1 MLNRNIDLLLRFI
14 LILIR
19 MEFGI
24 FDIIRIVG
32 ALGFFIF
39 GMKVMSESLQL
50 VAGAGMRRVLGTMTT
65 NRYTGVLTGFLI
77 TAILQSSSA
86 TTVMTVSFVNA
97 GLISL
102 VESAGVMMGANI
114 GTTITGWLVSLIGFK
129 VKISAYALPI
139 IAVGFPLLFSSKE
152 RNKKWGE
159 VLIGFALLF
168 MGLGELKDAVPDIKN
183 NPEVLNFLNG
193 FSDPGIL
200 TRIMFVGVGTLLT
213 VVVQSSSAAMTL
225 TIVLTT
231 QGLPLDI
238 AAAMVLGENI
248 GTTVTAELAS
258 LVGNVHAKRSARIHS
273 LFNIIGVTW
282 MIIIMPWFL
291 DGLHWCMSFLFP
303 DELSSNNFALAAFHT
318 AFNLMNVLLLV
329 GFVPQLVSLATRTVK
344 SRGEEDEEFKLE
356 YISRGVVSSSEIALA
371 EASKEMSKFAGL
383 IKKMAGWL
391 FELSEE
397 KKEKKINKLVN
408 KIQKYEILT
417 DELDEQINAFM
428 IKIAGSNLSEK
439 SSVEMRGM
447 LSVSND
453 LERVADII
461 FKISKDLERK
471 QKNGVAF
478 NDQQKNQL
486 NTFSKIIDEAIDI
499 MIDNLTKPVKDISMA
514 KALEKEQEIN
524 KYRSKL
530 RKADLKS
537 VEGKHYDVKA
547 RIVYRDVYSGY
558 EKIGDHLINV
568 TEAVMGL
575 GIKDEE
581 DL

>member
-1 MLNRNIDLLLRFI
+1 
-14 LILIR
+14 

-24 FDIIRIVG
+24 FDVIRIIG

-139 IAVGFPLLFSSKE
+139 IAVGFPMLFSSKE

-183 NPEVLNFLNG
+183 NPEVLSFLNE
-193 FSDPGIL
+193 FTDPGLL
-200 TRIMFVGVGTLLT
+200 TRLMFVGVGTLLT
-213 VVVQSSSAAMTL
+213 VIVQSSSAAMTL

-258 LVGNVHAKRSARIHS
+258 LIANVHAKRSARIHS
-273 LFNIIGVTW
+273 LFNLIGVTW
-282 MIIIMPWFL
+282 MVIIMPYYL
-291 DGLHWCMSFLFP
+291 DGLEWFLSLFFS
-303 DELSSNNFALAAFHT
+303 DAASSNNFALAAFHT
-318 AFNLMNVLLLV
+318 AFYLTNVLLLIA
-329 GFVPQLVSLATRTVK
+329 FVPQLVSLATKSVK
-344 SRGEEDEEFKLE
+344 SKGDDDEEFKLE

-371 EASKEMSKFAGL
+371 EASKEMSKFGEL
-383 IKKMAGWL
+383 IKKMSGWL

-397 KKEKKINKLVN
+397 TKDKKINKLIG
-408 KIQKYEILT
+408 KIQKMEILT
-417 DELDEQINAFM
+417 DELDEQINSFM
-428 IKIAGSNLSEK
+428 IKISASSLSEK

-447 LSVSND
+447 LSISND

-461 FKISKDLERK
+461 FRMARDLERK
-471 QKNGVAF
+471 HKSKIKF
-478 NDQQKNQL
+478 NDNQNEQL
-486 NTFSKIIDEAIDI
+486 NKLATLVDEAVEI
-499 MIDNLTKPVKDISMA
+499 MLANLNKPTKEVHLA
-514 KALEKEQEIN
+514 GALEKEQEIN

-530 RKADLKS
+530 RKSDLKA
-537 VEGKHYDVKA
+537 VENKDYDVKA
-547 RIVYRDVYSGY
+547 GIVFRDIYNGY

-568 TEAVMGL
+568 TEAILGL

-581 DL
+581 DLKELEETN